1 MKGAKPMEIIK
12 LKNPI
17 QINGKVVPELTY
29 DVNEITPS
37 GFAEAEYRK
46 TRANG
51 SKGSPSSAAVEL
63 DYSLHLYLGFAAII
77 AVNPEYDFNDLER
90 IKGTDVMEVM
100 KVGRNFILASVD
112 TSTDEESENASETTL
127 ESTTQERQS
136 SKAKD

>member
-1 MKGAKPMEIIK
+1 MEIIK

-17 QINGKVVPELTY
+17 QINGKSVTQLTH
-29 DVNEITPS
+29 DANEITPS

-51 SKGSPSSAAVEL
+51 SKGAPSSAAVEL

-90 IKGTDVMEVM
+90 IKGADVMEVM
-100 KVGRNFILASVD
+100 KVGRNFIIASAGK
-112 TSTDEESENASETTL
+112 STDEESESVSETTQ
-127 ESTTQERQS
+127 ESTTPEQPS
-136 SKAKD
+136 LKAKG

>member
-1 MKGAKPMEIIK
+1 MESIK

-17 QINGKVVPELTY
+17 QINGKEIKELTF
-29 DVNEITPS
+29 DSNEITPA

-63 DYSLHLYLGFAAII
+63 DYSLHLYLGFASII

-100 KVGRNFILASVD
+100 KIGRNFIIASAGK
-112 TSTDEESENASETTL
+112 STDEESESV
-127 ESTTQERQS
+127 
-136 SKAKD
+136 

>member
-1 MKGAKPMEIIK
+1 MEKLI

-17 QINGKVVPELTY
+17 QINGKNVSELTY
-29 DVNEITPS
+29 DVNEITPA
-37 GFAEAEYRK
+37 GFAEAEFRK

-100 KVGRNFILASVD
+100 KAGRNFIIASAGN
-112 TSTDEESENASETTL
+112 STDDASENASETTP
-127 ESTTQERQS
+127 ESTTPERQS
-136 SKAKD
+136 SKAKG

>member
-1 MKGAKPMEIIK
+1 MEKIK

-17 QINGKVVPELTY
+17 QINGKAVSEMTY
-29 DVNEITPS
+29 DVNEITPA

-51 SKGSPSSAAVEL
+51 SKGAPSSAAVEL

-90 IKGTDVMEVM
+90 IKGTDVMEIM
-100 KVGRNFILASVD
+100 KVGRNFIIASAA
-112 TSTDEESENASETTL
+112 TSTAEESENASETTP
-127 ESTTQERQS
+127 ESTTPEQPN
-136 SKAKD
+136 SKAKG

>member
-1 MKGAKPMEIIK
+1 MESIK

-17 QINGKVVPELTY
+17 QINGKVVKELTY
-29 DVNEITPS
+29 DVNEITPA

-63 DYSLHLYLGFAAII
+63 DYSLHLYLGFAAIL

-100 KVGRNFILASVD
+100 KAGRNFIIASAGK
-112 TSTDEESENASETTL
+112 STDDASENASETTP
-127 ESTTQERQS
+127 ESTTPEQPS

>member
-1 MKGAKPMEIIK
+1 MEIIK

-17 QINGKVVPELTY
+17 TINGKEIKELTY
-29 DVNEITPS
+29 DVNEITPA

-51 SKGSPSSAAVEL
+51 SKGAPSSAAVEL
-63 DYSLHLYLGFAAII
+63 DYSLHLYLGFAAIL

-100 KVGRNFILASVD
+100 KAGRNFIIASAAD
-112 TSTDEESENASETTL
+112 STDEESESASETTR
-127 ESTTQERQS
+127 ESTTPEQPS
-136 SKAKD
+136 SKTKG

>member
-1 MKGAKPMEIIK
+1 MEKII

-17 QINGKVVPELTY
+17 LVNGKEIKELTY
-29 DVNEITPS
+29 DVNEITPA

-51 SKGSPSSAAVEL
+51 SKGAPSSAAVEL

-77 AVNPEYDFNDLER
+77 AINPEYDINDLER

-100 KVGRNFILASVD
+100 KAGRNFIIASAGK
-112 TSTDEESENASETTL
+112 STDEESENASETMP
-127 ESTTQERQS
+127 ESITQAPQN

>member
-1 MKGAKPMEIIK
+1 MESIK

-17 QINGKVVPELTY
+17 EINGKMISELTH
-29 DVNEITPS
+29 DANEITPA

-46 TRANG
+46 TRSNG
-51 SKGSPSSAAVEL
+51 SNGAPSSAAVEL

-90 IKGTDVMEVM
+90 IKGADVLKVM
-100 KVGRNFILASVD
+100 KVGRNFTVSSAG
-112 TSTDEESENASETTL
+112 TSEDETSENASGTMQ
-127 ESTTQERQS
+127 ESTTPEQPS